1 MATSLETSSALSDR
15 IQDAAILLSSIPHL
29 ESLRSQH
36 ARMLHRLERCLE
48 LARLHRQKTGH
59 PPRLDDALGWLSR
72 VVATHPAFERPTSDS
87 QHLQGEL
94 QALIARIA
102 HGR

>member
-1 MATSLETSSALSDR
+1 MASNVQTQATLCDR
-15 IQDAAILLSSIPHL
+15 IQAAAILLSSIPHL

-36 ARMLHRLERCLE
+36 ARVLQHLEQCLK
-48 LARLHRQKTGH
+48 LAHLTRERTGQ
-59 PPRLDDALGWLSR
+59 PPRVDDALGWLSR
-72 VVATHPAFERPTSDS
+72 VVARHPAFERPTPDG